1 MHQLKAAGFSLYLD
15 DFGTGYSSL
24 TYLQEFPIDVIK
36 IDRRFIRDLIPSK
49 PHAIL
54 DTILTLA
61 DNLSLKSIAEGV
73 ETIEQLNYLQQRHC
87 QLIQGYL
94 FAKPM
99 PVHLLTRYLEQ
110 ATPSI
115 AAILQRLR

>member
-24 TYLQEFPIDVIK
+24 TYLQEFPIDLIK
-36 IDRRFIRDLIPSK
+36 IDRRFIRDLIPTK

-54 DTILTLA
+54 ETILTLA
-61 DNLSLKSIAEGV
+61 KNLELDCIAEGV
-73 ETIEQLNYLQQRHC
+73 ETTDQLNYLQQRDC

-99 PVHLLTRYLEQ
+99 PVELLSHYLENDRH
-110 ATPSI
+110 TI
-115 AAILQRLR
+115 AAILQPLR